1 MHANVW
7 LTCEALSTAPNSAK
21 RQVKQCFLKK
31 KLNSTNKSSRQQT
44 LLFYNSY
51 FDKFRTFCLR
61 KSSNFPTCILGKAEH
76 ENQTQPWG
84 ASANYRGKPEPIKN
98 LVHNYQSHVTMCHLH
113 MMATELHT
121 TGNTGNN
128 IGYSSVARHQAC
140 QRRLYHK
147 TIKTNCSL
155 PLKVEGL
162 AAITS
167 QFVGLTQNN
176 VHPTNLL
183 VNHDF
188 PFQSCHKFCYPPLSD
203 TPWSRNTK
211 NFPLGPWDDWKYA
224 PPGRLEDTHL
234 ENRTFHDRY

>member
-1 MHANVW
+1 MG
-7 LTCEALSTAPNSAK
+7 
-21 RQVKQCFLKK
+21 R
-31 KLNSTNKSSRQQT
+31 
-44 LLFYNSY
+44 
-51 FDKFRTFCLR
+51 
-61 KSSNFPTCILGKAEH
+61 LGQLQGE
-76 ENQTQPWG
+76 T
-84 ASANYRGKPEPIKN
+84 EPIKN
-98 LVHNYQSHVTMCHLH
+98 LVHNYQSHVTICHLH

-234 ENRTFHDRY
+234 ENRIFHDRY